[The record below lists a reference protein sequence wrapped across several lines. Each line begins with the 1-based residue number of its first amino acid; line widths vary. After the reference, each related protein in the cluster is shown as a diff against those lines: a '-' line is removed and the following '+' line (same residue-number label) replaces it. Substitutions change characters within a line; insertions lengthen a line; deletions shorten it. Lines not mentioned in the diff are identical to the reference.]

1 MILNGLKKCMM
12 QKIKD
17 LNALN
22 IVKLGQRTM
31 LENNVFSVSWILGR
45 FCNYDCSY
53 CWPYAKSKV
62 VDHRP
67 LLQYIRTM
75 DEIKSQ
81 ARAHGFD
88 KFHFSFSGGEPT
100 AYKCLIELLKAYK
113 EPVSNYLSLHM
124 TTNASPGFNW
134 WNKWLTATDGLDRKS
149 ITASYHAEFSNE
161 KEFAG
166 KLVFLQEQGVLV
178 TINQVMVPDRFD
190 EYYERA
196 QRFKDQ
202 GLHVTLKP
210 QSNESASDIVD
221 GYSFEQW
228 EILQNE
234 MEQEINQLALYDKE
248 GKEYTLDQAERLN
261 AYQFNKFKGWMCNA
275 GYQSCIIRE
284 PGGEIKRGYSCHD
297 EPLGTVEEGFTL
309 FKEPRLCITPTCV
322 SSADSKIPKEL
333 VDEIVER

>member
-1 MILNGLKKCMM
+1 MTIPFE
-12 QKIKD
+12 
-17 LNALN
+17 N

-67 LLQYIRTM
+67 FEQYIQTM
-75 DEIKSQ
+75 DQIKSQ
-81 ARAHGFD
+81 ARANGFE

-100 AYKCLIELLKAYK
+100 AYKGLIDLIKAYK
-113 EPVSNYLSLHM
+113 EPVSDYLSVHM

-149 ITASYHAEFSNE
+149 ITASYHAEFSDE

-166 KLVFLQEQGVLV
+166 KLKFLQEQGVLV
-178 TINQVMVPDRFD
+178 TINQVMVPAMFD

-196 QRFKDQ
+196 ERFKSE

-210 QSNESASDIVD
+210 QSNEIASAVVE
-221 GYSFEQW
+221 GYTSEQW
-228 EILQNE
+228 EILQND
-234 MEQEINQLALYDKE
+234 MEQEISQLALYDKD

-261 AYQFNKFKGWMCNA
+261 AHQFNKFKGWMCNA

-297 EPLGTVEEGFTL
+297 EPLGTIDEGFTL
-309 FKEPRLCITPTCV
+309 FKEPHRCITPTCV

-333 VDEIVER
+333 VNEN

>member
-1 MILNGLKKCMM
+1 MIPFE
-12 QKIKD
+12 
-17 LNALN
+17 N

-53 CWPYAKSKV
+53 CWPYAKSKT

-67 LLQYIRTM
+67 LLEYIRTM

-81 ARAHGFD
+81 ARIQGFD

-100 AYKCLIELLKAYK
+100 AYKGLIDLIKAYK
-113 EPVSNYLSLHM
+113 DPVSNYLSVHM
-124 TTNASPGFNW
+124 TTNASPGFSW
-134 WNKWLTATDGLDRKS
+134 WYRWLTATDGLDRKS
-149 ITASYHAEFSNE
+149 ITASFHAEFSNE
-161 KEFAG
+161 EDFSS
-166 KLVFLQEQGVLV
+166 KLLYLQDKGVLV
-178 TINQVMVPDRFD
+178 TINQVMVPTMFD

-196 QRFKDQ
+196 QRFKEQ

-210 QSNESASDIVD
+210 QSNDTASAVVE
-221 GYSFEQW
+221 GYTYDQW

-234 MEQEINQLALYDKE
+234 MEQEISQMALFDKD

-261 AYQFNKFKGWMCNA
+261 AYQFNKFKGWMCNS

-284 PGGEIKRGYSCHD
+284 PGGEVKRAYSCHD
-297 EPLGTVEEGFTL
+297 EPLGTIEKGFTL
-309 FKEPRLCITPTCV
+309 FKESRVCITPTCV
-322 SSADSKIPKEL
+322 SSACLLYTSDAA
-333 VDEIVER
+333 DE

>member
-31 LENNVFSVSWILGR
+31 LENNVFSVSWFLGR

-88 KFHFSFSGGEPT
+88 NFHFSFSGGEPT
-100 AYKCLIELLKAYK
+100 AYKGLIDLLKAYK

>member
-1 MILNGLKKCMM
+1 MTIPFE
-12 QKIKD
+12 
-17 LNALN
+17 N

-67 LLQYIRTM
+67 LLEYIRTM

-88 KFHFSFSGGEPT
+88 QFHFSFSGGEPT
-100 AYKCLIELLKAYK
+100 AYKDLMGLLKAYK

-134 WNKWLTATDGLDRKS
+134 WNKWLTATEGLDRKS
-149 ITASYHAEFSNE
+149 ITASYHAEFSDE

-166 KLVFLQEQGVLV
+166 KLVFLQDQGVLV
-178 TINQVMVPDRFD
+178 TINQVMVPAMFD
-190 EYYERA
+190 EYRARA

-210 QSNESASDIVD
+210 QSNDTASAVVE
-221 GYSFEQW
+221 GYTFDQW
-228 EILQNE
+228 EILQND
-234 MEQEINQLALYDKE
+234 MEQETNQVALYDKE

-261 AYQFNKFKGWMCNA
+261 AHQFNKFKGWMCNA
-275 GYQSCIIRE
+275 GYQSCIVRE

-297 EPLGTVEEGFTL
+297 DPLGTIEDGFTL
-309 FKEPRLCITPTCV
+309 FKEPKVCITPTCV
-322 SSADSKIPKEL
+322 SSADSKIPKEK
-333 VDEIVER
+333 I

>member
-31 LENNVFSVSWILGR
+31 LENNVFSVSWFLGR

-100 AYKCLIELLKAYK
+100 AYKGLIDLLKAYK

>member
-1 MILNGLKKCMM
+1 MIPFE
-12 QKIKD
+12 
-17 LNALN
+17 N

-53 CWPYAKSKV
+53 CWPYAKSKT

-67 LLQYIRTM
+67 LLEYIRTM

-81 ARAHGFD
+81 ARIQGFD

-100 AYKCLIELLKAYK
+100 AYKGLIDLIKAYK
-113 EPVSNYLSLHM
+113 DPVSNYLSVHM
-124 TTNASPGFNW
+124 TTNASPGFSW
-134 WNKWLTATDGLDRKS
+134 WYRWLTATDGLDRKS
-149 ITASYHAEFSNE
+149 ITASFHAEFSNE
-161 KEFAG
+161 EDFSS
-166 KLVFLQEQGVLV
+166 KLLYLQDKGVLV
-178 TINQVMVPDRFD
+178 TINQVMVPTMFD

-196 QRFKDQ
+196 QRFKEQ

-210 QSNESASDIVD
+210 QSNDTASAVVE
-221 GYSFEQW
+221 GYTYDQW

-234 MEQEINQLALYDKE
+234 MEQEISQMALFDKD

-261 AYQFNKFKGWMCNA
+261 AYQFNKFKGWMCNS

-284 PGGEIKRGYSCHD
+284 PGGEVKRAYSCHD
-297 EPLGTVEEGFTL
+297 EPLGTIEKGFTL
-309 FKEPRLCITPTCV
+309 FKESRVCITPTCV
-322 SSADSKIPKEL
+322 SSADSKIPKEN
-333 VDEIVER
+333 V

>member
-1 MILNGLKKCMM
+1 MKK
-12 QKIKD
+12 IVD
-17 LNALN
+17 LDKLD
-22 IVKLGQRTM
+22 IVKLGQKTM
-31 LENNVFSVSWILGR
+31 LEDNVFSVSWILGR

-53 CWPYAKSKV
+53 CWPYAKSKT

-67 LLQYIRTM
+67 LLEYIRTM

-100 AYKCLIELLKAYK
+100 AYKGLTDLIKAYQ

-134 WNKWLTATDGLDRKS
+134 WNKWLTATEKLDRKS

-166 KLVFLQEQGVLV
+166 KLNFLQEHGVLV

-190 EYYERA
+190 EYYGRA

-210 QSNESASDIVD
+210 QSNDTASAVVE
-221 GYSFEQW
+221 GYSAEQW

-234 MEQEINQLALYDKE
+234 IEQETNQLLLYDKA
-248 GKEYTLDQAERLN
+248 GTEYNLDQAERLN

-284 PGGEIKRGYSCHD
+284 PGGEIKRAYSCHD
-297 EPLGTVEEGFTL
+297 EPLGTIETGFTL
-309 FKEPRLCITPTCV
+309 FKERKVCITPTCV

-333 VDEIVER
+333 VYEN

>member
-1 MILNGLKKCMM
+1 MILSGLKKCMIE
-12 QKIKD
+12 KIKENITKVGLKTLIENKD
-17 LNALN
+17 LF
-22 IVKLGQRTM
+22 T
-31 LENNVFSVSWILGR
+31 VSWILGR

-53 CWPYAKSKV
+53 CWPYAKSKT

-67 LLQYIRTM
+67 LLQYIGTM

-81 ARAHGFD
+81 ARVNGFT

-100 AYKCLIELLKAYK
+100 AYKGLIDLLKAYK
-113 EPVSNYLSLHM
+113 EPVSNYLSVHM

-149 ITASYHAEFSNE
+149 LTASYHAEFSNE

-166 KLVFLQEQGVLV
+166 KLKFLQEHGVLV
-178 TINQVMVPDRFD
+178 TINQVMVPDRWD
-190 EYYERA
+190 EYYGRA
-196 QRFKDQ
+196 LRFKDE

-210 QSNESASDIVD
+210 QSNPTASSVVE
-221 GYSFEQW
+221 GYTFEQW

-234 MEQEINQLALYDKE
+234 MQMDINQMLLFDTD
-248 GKEYTLDQAERLN
+248 GKQYELDQAERLN
-261 AYQFNKFKGWMCNA
+261 AYEFNKFKGWTCNA

-297 EPLGTVEEGFTL
+297 EPLGTIDEGFTL
-309 FKEPRLCITPTCV
+309 FKEPRECITPTCV
-322 SSADSKIPKEL
+322 SSADSKIPKWK
-333 VDEIVER
+333 

>member
-1 MILNGLKKCMM
+1 MTIPFE
-12 QKIKD
+12 
-17 LNALN
+17 N

-67 LLQYIRTM
+67 FEQYIQTM
-75 DEIKSQ
+75 DQIKSQ
-81 ARAHGFD
+81 ARANGFE

-100 AYKCLIELLKAYK
+100 AYKGLIDLIKAYK
-113 EPVSNYLSLHM
+113 EPVSDYLSVHM

-134 WNKWLTATDGLDRKS
+134 WNKWLTATEGLDRKS
-149 ITASYHAEFSNE
+149 ITASYHAEFSDE

-166 KLVFLQEQGVLV
+166 KLVFLQDQGVLV
-178 TINQVMVPDRFD
+178 TINQVMVPAMFD

-196 QRFKDQ
+196 ERFKSE

-210 QSNESASDIVD
+210 QSNEIASAVVE
-221 GYSFEQW
+221 GYTSEQW
-228 EILQNE
+228 EILQND
-234 MEQEINQLALYDKE
+234 MEQEISQLALYDKD

-261 AYQFNKFKGWMCNA
+261 AHQFNKFKGWMCNA

-297 EPLGTVEEGFTL
+297 EPLGTIDEGFTL
-309 FKEPRLCITPTCV
+309 FKEPHRCITPTCV

-333 VDEIVER
+333 VNEN

>member
-1 MILNGLKKCMM
+1 
-12 QKIKD
+12 
-17 LNALN
+17 
-22 IVKLGQRTM
+22 M

-100 AYKCLIELLKAYK
+100 AYKGLIDLLKAYK